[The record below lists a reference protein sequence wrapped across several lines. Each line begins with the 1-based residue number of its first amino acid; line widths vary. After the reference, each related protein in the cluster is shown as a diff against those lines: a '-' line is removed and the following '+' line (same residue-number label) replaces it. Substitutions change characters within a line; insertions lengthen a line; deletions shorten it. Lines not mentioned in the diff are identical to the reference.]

1 MFCAGMYITTEY
13 GAYSAKMSP
22 FLQDLTGKV
31 RKTEEYYFANGGL
44 ADIWK
49 GEWSRRGS
57 KQIVL

>member
-1 MFCAGMYITTEY
+1 MYITTEY